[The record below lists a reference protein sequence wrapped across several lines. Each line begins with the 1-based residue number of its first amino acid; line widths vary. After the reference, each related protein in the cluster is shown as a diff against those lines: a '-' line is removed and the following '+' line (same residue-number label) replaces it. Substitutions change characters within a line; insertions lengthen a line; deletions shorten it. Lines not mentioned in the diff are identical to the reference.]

1 MTDIRHYCKTNG
13 VIRRHGYITIVVSVL
28 YHSRNTFFIIYWL
41 KRIFYNVLFMHMLI
55 FVKFF
60 VPVVIASSGERIVV
74 MTEAVT
80 VTCVMN
86 TVDATTAVCLEVGLV
101 AVGQDM
107 AVCDQAPQGAA
118 TAEVSGSQSV
128 IYCR

>member
-1 MTDIRHYCKTNG
+1 
-13 VIRRHGYITIVVSVL
+13 
-28 YHSRNTFFIIYWL
+28 
-41 KRIFYNVLFMHMLI
+41 MHMLI
-55 FVKFF
+55 FVNLF
-60 VPVVIASSGERIVV
+60 VPAVIASSGERIGV

-86 TVDATTAVCLEVGLV
+86 TVGATTAVCLEAGLV

-107 AVCDQAPQGAA
+107 AVCDQAPLGAA

-128 IYCR
+128 ICCR

>member
-1 MTDIRHYCKTNG
+1 
-13 VIRRHGYITIVVSVL
+13 
-28 YHSRNTFFIIYWL
+28 
-41 KRIFYNVLFMHMLI
+41 MHMLI
-55 FVKFF
+55 IVNFF
-60 VPVVIASSGERIVV
+60 VPAVIVSLGERIVV

-86 TVDATTAVCLEVGLV
+86 TVGATTAVCLEAGLV

-107 AVCDQAPQGAA
+107 VVCDQALQGAA

-128 IYCR
+128 ICCR